1 MPYSPS
7 PTARDD
13 QGRLIVMSPVLRTSA
28 GGPGASAAVH
38 DRTAMPVALV
48 DGCVTFR
55 RGLLHALEDM
65 GDLAVVCECDTGA
78 CALDLFARANPDVAV
93 IAVDLP
99 DEDGIAV
106 CRRLLARW
114 ADLRVLV
121 LSQYDWDVYL
131 AAALAARA
139 QGFLLRRAPT
149 GDLVRAIRDASHHP
163 LFTLKQLERVGNWN
177 ESIGKLLVSLSPRQ
191 WDVLWLVVAGMS
203 NRDIAATLTLSE
215 NTVEKHVG
223 AVLVK
228 LGATSRAGL
237 LSLVLEHHLEVLSPL
252 GGQFAGSD
260 RLVQAWWLQ
269 PEPPASG
276 RKALVSGQRQ
286 RG

>member
-1 MPYSPS
+1 
-7 PTARDD
+7 
-13 QGRLIVMSPVLRTSA
+13 
-28 GGPGASAAVH
+28 
-38 DRTAMPVALV
+38 
-48 DGCVTFR
+48 
-55 RGLLHALEDM
+55 
-65 GDLAVVCECDTGA
+65 
-78 CALDLFARANPDVAV
+78 
-93 IAVDLP
+93 
-99 DEDGIAV
+99 
-106 CRRLLARW
+106 
-114 ADLRVLV
+114 
-121 LSQYDWDVYL
+121 
-131 AAALAARA
+131 
-139 QGFLLRRAPT
+139 
-149 GDLVRAIRDASHHP
+149 
-163 LFTLKQLERVGNWN
+163 
-177 ESIGKLLVSLSPRQ
+177 
-191 WDVLWLVVAGMS
+191 
-203 NRDIAATLTLSE
+203 LTLSE